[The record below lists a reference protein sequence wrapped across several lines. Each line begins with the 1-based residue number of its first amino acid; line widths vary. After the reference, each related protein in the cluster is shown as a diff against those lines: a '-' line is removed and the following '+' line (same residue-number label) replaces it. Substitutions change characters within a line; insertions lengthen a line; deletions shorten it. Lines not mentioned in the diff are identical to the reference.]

1 MVSCTCNQGTAG
13 KEVKMNEENE
23 MIFKCFLRSL
33 LRDLNDLKE
42 AINEKE
48 LDKAETLIE
57 QLIEDTQKSIED

>member
-1 MVSCTCNQGTAG
+1 
-13 KEVKMNEENE
+13 MNEENE

-48 LDKAETLIE
+48 LDKAETLVE